1 MVTGEGTRDDASLV
15 WPADLI
21 EIYRTQQVALLRC
34 AYLIC
39 GSRAVAHDI
48 VHDAVE
54 SVARRWDGVENGS
67 AYLFAAVANRARDH
81 QRRAVRG
88 ATESCR
94 ADPEPPPPVEEWLD
108 LWDALAKLPPD
119 HRASVVLRYHEGW
132 SDQEIADAM
141 GRRPATIRSWRHR
154 ALTALRK
161 ELGPR

>member
-1 MVTGEGTRDDASLV
+1 MVTGEDTRDDISLA
-15 WPADLI
+15 WPADLV
-21 EIYRTQQVALLRC
+21 EIYRSRQVALLRC

-39 GSRAVAHDI
+39 GSRAAAPDI
-48 VHDAVE
+48 VQDAVA

-81 QRRAVRG
+81 RRRAARS
-88 ATESCR
+88 ATE
-94 ADPEPPPPVEEWLD
+94 DWQDGPESPPPVEEWID
-108 LWDALAKLPPD
+108 LWDALAKLPAD
-119 HRASVVLRYHEGW
+119 HRAAVVLRYHEGW

-141 GRRPATIRSWRHR
+141 GRRSATIRSWRHR